1 MRRKLLLFNVVLA
14 AAAVL
19 LGIKVHQEIAG
30 ARQRERMLETSR
42 PKPVPP
48 PKLAPQPQVAPV
60 SPAQYSDVAQKMLF
74 SPDRNP
80 TVILP
85 PPKIV
90 EKPVPPFPVAH
101 GVMIFGSVPPTV
113 ILSLPNKKEQGSY
126 QAGDLIGEFKIVSI
140 NNTDVVFEWDGKQ
153 FDKTLAELVDT
164 SAPVQDAQSAPAAS
178 APVVTNAAPVQPDVR
193 SASRADANGPGR
205 DMGAGFYACQEG
217 DSSPEGTVQD
227 GKRKVI
233 SSNPFAP
240 GGKSCYWEVAK

>member
-1 MRRKLLLFNVVLA
+1 MRRKLLLLNAALA
-14 AAAVL
+14 AAAVM
-19 LGIKVHQEIAG
+19 LGVKVHQEIAEG
-30 ARQRERMLETSR
+30 RRREQMLDTSR
-42 PKPVPP
+42 PKPAPL
-48 PKLAPQPQVAPV
+48 PKLAPQPQVPPV

-113 ILSLPNKKEQGSY
+113 ILSLPNNKEQGSY
-126 QAGDLIGEFKIVSI
+126 QAGDSIGEFKIVSI
-140 NNTDVVFEWDGKQ
+140 NNTDVVFEWDGKR

-178 APVVTNAAPVQPDVR
+178 SPVVTNAAPAQPEVKNTS
-193 SASRADANGPGR
+193 SANANGPGR
-205 DMGAGFYACQEG
+205 DLGAGFYACQEG

-227 GKRKVI
+227 GKRKVT
-233 SSNPFAP
+233 SNNPFSP

>member
-193 SASRADANGPGR
+193 SASPANANGPGR

>member
-1 MRRKLLLFNVVLA
+1 VRRKLLLLNAALA
-14 AAAVL
+14 AAAVM
-19 LGIKVHQEIAG
+19 LGVKVHQEIAEG
-30 ARQRERMLETSR
+30 RRREQMLDTSR
-42 PKPVPP
+42 PKPAPL
-48 PKLAPQPQVAPV
+48 PKLAPQPQVPPV

-80 TVILP
+80 TVVLP

-113 ILSLPNKKEQGSY
+113 ILSLPNNKEQGSY
-126 QAGDLIGEFKIVSI
+126 QAGDSIGEFKIVSI
-140 NNTDVVFEWDGKQ
+140 NNTDVVFEWDGKR

-178 APVVTNAAPVQPDVR
+178 SPVVTNAAPAQPEVKNTS
-193 SASRADANGPGR
+193 SANANGPGR
-205 DMGAGFYACQEG
+205 DLGAGFYACQEG

-227 GKRKVI
+227 GKRKVT
-233 SSNPFAP
+233 SNNPFSP